1 MEYTI
6 KHWLNYSE
14 TEMSFE
20 PVIGESVTVPDQ
32 SYTIR
37 DLLERFASG
46 TMPPVGQDGYYDDP
60 TDVEN
65 WITDPTLKPDFDL
78 ADYTSETL
86 KLQEQRFLS
95 QQQVSEE
102 IAQPSEGTREVP
114 PIE

>member
-1 MEYTI
+1 MEL

-14 TEMSFE
+14 TEISFE
-20 PVIGESVTVPDQ
+20 PVIGVSETVPDQ

-46 TMPPVGQDGYYDDP
+46 IMPSVGQDGYYDDE
-60 TDVEN
+60 TEVEN

-86 KLQEQRFLS
+86 KLQEQRFLR
-95 QQQVSEE
+95 QQKDVEE
-102 IAQPSEGTREVP
+102 TAQPSAGNQEVSP
-114 PIE
+114 TD